1 MQRPAGDPSQDDES
15 VLRELESVVA
25 THLDRHLSMAQEWF
39 PHQYVPWSRGQD
51 FDGPLQGRSW
61 GPEQSAL
68 SAHVR
73 SALVLSLLTEDN
85 LPSYHTELITELGRD
100 GAWGEWTRQWTAEE
114 DRHSTVLRDYLHVTR
129 AVDPVA
135 LERHRMQHMR
145 TGYTREYP
153 GSVIH
158 GIAYVMVQEQATR
171 VAHRNT
177 GRISGDPVCERLL
190 SRIAADENLHMVFY
204 RDLLAAAFDRY
215 PDRTMH
221 AMRDVVCSFRMPGH
235 SAPTLRSA
243 ARSIAV
249 SGILDRNVLVTEILQ
264 PLLRSLRVFERTD
277 LTGEGES
284 SRERLGQ
291 HLERQRIM
299 IERSAQW
306 RADRGVKPAPA
317 VWGKA
322 WSGREAGQPT
332 RTP

>member
-1 MQRPAGDPSQDDES
+1 MQRPADDLPQDDES
-15 VLRELESVVA
+15 VLRELESTVA
-25 THLDRHLSMAQEWF
+25 ANLDRHLSMAQEWF
-39 PHQYVPWSRGQD
+39 PHQYVPWSRGDD
-51 FDGPLQGRSW
+51 FDGPLRGRSW
-61 GPEQSAL
+61 TPDQSEL
-68 SAHVR
+68 PAHVR

-85 LPSYHTELITELGRD
+85 LPSYHTELITELGRE
-100 GAWGEWTRQWTAEE
+100 GAWGAWAHRWTAEE

-135 LERHRMQHMR
+135 LERHRMQHMSI
-145 TGYTREYP
+145 GYTREYP

-177 GRISGDPVCERLL
+177 GRVSGDPVCERLL

-221 AMRDVVCSFRMPGH
+221 ALNDVVTTFRMPGYG
-235 SAPTLRSA
+235 APNLRSA

-249 SGILDRNVLVTEILQ
+249 SGILDRTVLLVEILQ

-277 LTGEGES
+277 LTGHGED
-284 SRERLGQ
+284 SRERLEQ
-291 HLERQRIM
+291 HLEKQRIM
-299 IERSAQW
+299 IERSAHW
-306 RADRGVKPAPA
+306 RADRGAQSAPA
-317 VWGKA
+317 GAV
-322 WSGREAGQPT
+322 EA
-332 RTP
+332 